1 MVWSII
7 ASWFSWKDEERCVII
22 NLIMLI
28 VYKECNFHT
37 STNRLIKWFHNCRIV
52 SCQMQSGWIGIFFF
66 INIITAWLMWS
77 VPKNQKKVLYFG
89 NIFIIS
95 DLMKKILLGL
105 PKFPNKLFSQF
116 WHPRKIFY
124 SNFLIFCLLFYLMS
138 VVLTFCSKNN
148 MVSHLK
154 FFLWV
159 WNWILHL
166 LVYHWKI
173 VAMDN

>member
-77 VPKNQKKVLYFG
+77 VPKKSKESFILWQHLYHQWF
-89 NIFIIS
+89 
-95 DLMKKILLGL
+95 DEKILLGL

-116 WHPRKIFY
+116 WHPRKTFY
-124 SNFLIFCLLFYLMS
+124 FNFLILFAFLSHVSCTYLLQQKQYDFSFEVFSLGVELDS
-138 VVLTFCSKNN
+138 SLIGLSLKN
-148 MVSHLK
+148 SS
-154 FFLWV
+154 
-159 WNWILHL
+159 NW
-166 LVYHWKI
+166 
-173 VAMDN
+173 